1 MKDKIIN
8 VKCPI
13 KVWEKIERSYI
24 SEKYG
29 DSIGKK
35 LTKGKHIIDLIVKG
49 IKADDKEITA

>member
-24 SEKYG
+24 SAKYG
-29 DSIGKK
+29 PKYIGRK
-35 LTKGKHIIDLIVKG
+35 LTKGKHIINLLEKG
-49 IKADDKEITA
+49 IDDNEIQA